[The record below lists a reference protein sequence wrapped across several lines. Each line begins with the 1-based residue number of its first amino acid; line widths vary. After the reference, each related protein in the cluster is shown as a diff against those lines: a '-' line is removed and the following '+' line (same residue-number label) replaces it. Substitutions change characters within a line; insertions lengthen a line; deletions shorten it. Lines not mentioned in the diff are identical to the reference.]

1 MFVRWR
7 AVRVGTPVSRTTR
20 DEPVNVTAVETVVLE
35 KEATVSRSRASAAT
49 GSDNWDYQWQ
59 QVFAVS
65 GVVGVA
71 LCLVAWEVFWPQ
83 PPDFS
88 MSGAQTAQFY
98 AVHQAGMLIGITLSA
113 VGMPFLIAWTIQ
125 LGAMLRRLEG
135 GSGLVAIVATV
146 GTVSIPILL
155 AFDCAVW
162 SVAAYRPET
171 SNPDVTRAF
180 SDLGWISSMLIW
192 PPLAA
197 GMALTGVVIFKSR
210 RQVGAFPLW
219 AGWLSYLVAFA
230 ELGQAGIIFY
240 KSGPFA
246 PNGAGSWYLAVFTWG
261 PWIVLLS
268 VQMSRML
275 AQQHRLGAPDRRDLL
290 MPS

>member
-1 MFVRWR
+1 LALVMSK
-7 AVRVGTPVSRTTR
+7 TEEHQT
-20 DEPVNVTAVETVVLE
+20 
-35 KEATVSRSRASAAT
+35 KEATVSL
-49 GSDNWDYQWQ
+49 DWDYRWQ

-65 GVVGVA
+65 GLIGVV
-71 LCLVAWEVFWPQ
+71 LCLLAWEVFWPQ
-83 PPDFS
+83 PPDFA

-98 AVHQAGMLIGITLSA
+98 ANHQPGMLIGITLSA

-155 AFDCAVW
+155 AFDVAVW
-162 SVAAYRPET
+162 AVAAYRPEDT
-171 SNPDVTRAF
+171 SPDVTRAF

-197 GMALTGVVIFKSR
+197 GMALTGVIIFKSR
-210 RQVGAFPLW
+210 QKAGAFPAW
-219 AGWLSYLVAFA
+219 TGWISYLAAIV
-230 ELGQAGIIFY
+230 EPGQAAIIFN

-246 PNGAGSWYLAVFTWG
+246 PDGAGSWYLAVFTWG
-261 PWIVLLS
+261 PWIILLS
-268 VQMSRML
+268 IQMSKML
-275 AQQHRLGAPDRRDLL
+275 AQQHKFASSDHEPALTA
-290 MPS
+290 S